1 MDDFKK
7 SMSSEEISKPDAPTK
22 LTYGQK
28 AVGITFNPGGMPQV
42 NKIKELSAALID
54 ELYNQLND
62 NAGDTIDRVMNLEK
76 IDQFTLAIRKIQ
88 EGQMWGVKAATWQ
101 Y

>member
-1 MDDFKK
+1 MDDLKK
-7 SMSSEEISKPDAPTK
+7 RMSSEEISKPDAPPK

-42 NKIKELSAALID
+42 NRIKELSAALID

-76 IDQFTLAIRKIQ
+76 IEQFTLAIRKIQ
-88 EGQMWGVKAATWQ
+88 EGQMWGVKATTWQ

>member
-1 MDDFKK
+1 MENT
-7 SMSSEEISKPDAPTK
+7 STPQ

-28 AVGITFNPGGMPQV
+28 AVGISFNPGGSPNV

-54 ELYNQLND
+54 ELNEQREGAKANNNGEMIRMYS
-62 NAGDTIDRVMNLEK
+62 V
-76 IDQFTLAIRKIQ
+76 AITEVQ
-88 EGQMWGVKAATWQ
+88 TAQMWGVKATTWQ